1 MSHVIGTAGHID
13 HGKTSL
19 VKALTGEDTDRLAEE
34 KARGISIELG
44 FAHLDLPGGGRA
56 GIVDVPGHERFIRT
70 MLAGAHGMDLVLF
83 TVAADDG
90 VMPQTEEH
98 FDILHLLGVDH
109 AVFVVTKVDLV
120 PAARVAEV
128 ADEIRILASGT
139 ALAQAPIVAF
149 SSVTLRGLD
158 ELRAEIARVL
168 AAIDR
173 PVPPGYFRLPVDRAF
188 VLQGHG
194 LVATGTAVAG
204 VVKPGDRLRAL
215 PHGQTFRVRTVQVH
229 NEPVDQGAWGQR
241 VALNLS
247 GDARP
252 ALERGDV
259 LCDERVTS
267 SSDRFDASLEARASA
282 GTSAVLK
289 DRQRVRVHLGTAERM
304 ARLILLGPRDRL
316 DARETAFGQL
326 VLSQPLFAARG
337 DRFVIRDETARRT
350 LGGGVVLHPRPRI
363 HRRREP
369 DLEARLRIL
378 QTGSLSEVLA
388 LVIDEHEAFA
398 VPLAPVCE
406 LLNATPGDVAGAL
419 AAAADVRAIRLEGDS
434 AYTTARKWRASTD
447 ALLASLRA
455 FHAGHPLAPGQDMET
470 LRDTLPWAAP
480 PGVFRAWVD
489 QLEREGVL
497 TRDGSVVRAPEHT
510 TALRGD
516 ARRVADR
523 ILALLGEHPL
533 TPPDPPQLA
542 AALGIDGARLV
553 ELLRA
558 LEREGAIVRLARDLY
573 ILTEALDTVTRSL
586 REELPDGAL
595 LTLASFRERFGTSRK
610 YAIPLLEH
618 LDRDG
623 VTERVGDARRL
634 KADARE
640 VREWRN

>member
-1 MSHVIGTAGHID
+1 MPHIIGTAGHID

-44 FAHLDLPGGGRA
+44 FAHLDLPGGVRA

-98 FDILHLLGVDH
+98 FDILHLLSVDH
-109 AVFVVTKVDLV
+109 AIFVVTKVDLV
-120 PAARVAEV
+120 SDARVTEV
-128 ADEIRILASGT
+128 ADEIRILTAGT
-139 ALAQAPIVAF
+139 ALEHASIVPF
-149 SSVTLRGLD
+149 SFVTLSGLD
-158 ELRAEIARVL
+158 ALREEIARVL
-168 AAIDR
+168 ATIHR
-173 PVPPGYFRLPVDRAF
+173 PAPPGFFRLPVDRAF

-194 LVATGTAVAG
+194 LVVTGTAIAG
-204 VVKPGDRLRAL
+204 VVTAGDRLHAL
-215 PHGQTFRVRTVQVH
+215 PRGQTFRVRAVQVH
-229 NEPVDQGAWGQR
+229 NEPVEQASWGQR

-259 LCDERVTS
+259 LCDERITS
-267 SSDRFDASLEARASA
+267 TSDRFDASLEARASA
-282 GTSAVLK
+282 GTTAVLK
-289 DRQRVRVHLGTAERM
+289 HGQRVRVHLGTAERM
-304 ARLILLGPRDRL
+304 ARLILLGPRDRI

-326 VLSQPLFAARG
+326 VLSEPLFAARG

-350 LGGGVVLHPRPRI
+350 LGGGVVLHPRPPA

-369 DLEARLRIL
+369 GLEARLRIL
-378 QTGSLSEVLA
+378 QTGSLAEALA
-388 LVIDEHEAFA
+388 QVVDEHEAFA
-398 VPLAPVCE
+398 VPLAPACE

-419 AAAADVRAIRLEGDS
+419 PAAAGVVAIRLDGDS
-434 AYTTARKWRASTD
+434 VYTTARKWRASTD

-455 FHAGHPLAPGQDMET
+455 FHAAHPLAPGQDMEV
-470 LRDTLPWAAP
+470 LRDTLPWPAP
-480 PGVFRAWVD
+480 TGVFRAWVG

-497 TRDGSVVRAPEHT
+497 ARDGSVVRLPGHT

-516 ARRVADR
+516 ARGLADH
-523 ILALLGEHPL
+523 ILALLGERPL
-533 TPPDPPQLA
+533 TPPEAPQLA
-542 AALGIDGARLV
+542 AALGIDAGRLV
-553 ELLRA
+553 ELLRV

-573 ILTEALDTVTRSL
+573 MLAEALGGVTRSL
-586 REELPDGAL
+586 RGELPDGAL
-595 LTLASFRERFGTSRK
+595 ITLASFRERFGTSRK
-610 YAIPLLEH
+610 YAIPLLEQ

-623 VTERVGDARRL
+623 VTERVGDARRV
-634 KADARE
+634 KAGARE
-640 VREWRN
+640 VGEWRN